1 VVLLAGLGTPIWFYS
16 LTFWEH
22 TLAAACCVWAVL
34 YLVRFLGAGPR
45 SPLVAAAALSAAGT
59 YFRPEVYTF
68 TLVLLL
74 IVVWRAPSRRA
85 AHGLVFALASLGFMV
100 PLWVFQWATTGSA
113 LGFHIGALAGATTGI
128 LDHLRARGAMFYNLF
143 CLASRRVA
151 LSVVATAPFL
161 SLFFTRPRL
170 QAGRFGAALP
180 LASLVGL
187 AITGAIFLELRAEG
201 GSPIGIVGATNSL
214 FPAVPMLMLGV
225 AALRR
230 PAEQPREEGARG
242 TLWLVTAAYAV
253 VYWLAAPGIARWGI
267 HWGNRYLLVLY
278 PLLAVPCAINLEAWQ
293 GLASAWGRTARRLS
307 AAVMVAIV
315 AASVAAQVWSVTV
328 LQRKMDYSSRLNREV
343 GARPEQAVAGPMW
356 WIGQELYGRFYDK
369 MIFRADSEADFKTL
383 AGLLAGMGYS
393 EVLAVIPSDQPS
405 PFYPAGSLVGHVGDN
420 GLGYWSVDLVH
431 VNLGAARR

>member
-1 VVLLAGLGTPIWFYS
+1 
-16 LTFWEH
+16 
-22 TLAAACCVWAVL
+22 
-34 YLVRFLGAGPR
+34 
-45 SPLVAAAALSAAGT
+45 
-59 YFRPEVYTF
+59 
-68 TLVLLL
+68 
-74 IVVWRAPSRRA
+74 
-85 AHGLVFALASLGFMV
+85 
-100 PLWVFQWATTGSA
+100 
-113 LGFHIGALAGATTGI
+113 
-128 LDHLRARGAMFYNLF
+128 
-143 CLASRRVA
+143 
-151 LSVVATAPFL
+151 
-161 SLFFTRPRL
+161 
-170 QAGRFGAALP
+170 
-180 LASLVGL
+180 
-187 AITGAIFLELRAEG
+187 
-201 GSPIGIVGATNSL
+201 
-214 FPAVPMLMLGV
+214 MLMLGV